1 MTDLEPEP
9 TDRDK
14 LTGSL
19 TKVASVSIGDVDTMW
34 VVRHYTGLG
43 ATLKYIEVHV
53 IRRQQFLGRF
63 EVQEKPTFE
72 VTWTPSTE
80 HKKPATEA
88 EVTNFRRVR
97 MLMLGMVDKVWT

>member
-1 MTDLEPEP
+1 MTDPDQEPE
-9 TDRDK
+9 DRDK

-43 ATLKYIEVHV
+43 ATIKYIEVHV
-53 IRRQQFLGRF
+53 IRRRVFLGRF
-63 EVQEKPTFE
+63 EVQEVPTFE
-72 VTWTPSTE
+72 VAWTPSKE
-80 HKKPATEA
+80 HKQPATEA
-88 EVTNFRRVR
+88 EVTTFRRVR